1 MKAFPRSKLAALVL
15 LSITSYSANA
25 YVRQVEDA
33 QKWIQDQYANAQRMI
48 ESSKEL
54 VYLKTQLDSLSTFAE
69 MTTDTINNGFANV
82 IARLDTAEEEQQNLE
97 QMERSQ
103 PARDACGTFTLAD
116 GLADS
121 DCASGNQIDR
131 LVTNRARRSSLATG
145 GGVTGTGP
153 VPDVQDINAYNT
165 QIAKSWVAECLT
177 LDGNC
182 EKAGLLLNP
191 PGGTLNA
198 KEYRA
203 AQLQADL
210 QTNIA
215 IKVPN
220 VAGLERETPEFKR
233 ALAQDIR
240 RENMVGEL
248 RSAQE
253 NLLILTN
260 GTLIDGVR
268 QKGRVELYDDYLKDR
283 LGSEDWMCEVTNS
296 CTGDHAYA
304 PPAEL
309 ERRQIQLQAVL
320 LDIKLREYE
329 SALRTEQYVL
339 GMSTLK
345 TTGEL

>member
-1 MKAFPRSKLAALVL
+1 MKALTLNKLTIAVF
-15 LSITSYSANA
+15 LSIASTQSHA

-54 VYLKTQLDSLSTFAE
+54 VYLKTQLDSLATFAE
-69 MTTDTINNGFANV
+69 MTTDTLNNGFANV
-82 IARLDTAEEEQQNLE
+82 IGRLDTAEEEIQNLE
-97 QMERSQ
+97 QAERSQ
-103 PARDACGTFTLAD
+103 PATDACGTFTLAG
-116 GLADS
+116 GLAES
-121 DCASGNQIDR
+121 DCASGDQIDR

-153 VPDVQDINAYNT
+153 VPDVQDINKYNT
-165 QIAKSWVAECLT
+165 QAAKSWVAECLQ

-182 EKAGLLLNP
+182 EKAGLLFNP

-220 VAGLERETPEFKR
+220 VSGLERETPEFKR

-240 RENMVGEL
+240 RENMIGGL
-248 RSAQE
+248 RAAQE
-253 NLLILTN
+253 DLLILTN
-260 GTLIDGVR
+260 GTLVDGVR
-268 QKGRVELYDDYLKDR
+268 KKGRVELYDDYIKDR
-283 LGSEDWMCEVTNS
+283 LGNEEWMCEVTNS
-296 CTGDHAYA
+296 CTGDHAYV

-309 ERRQIQLQAVL
+309 EKRQIQLQAVL
-320 LDIKLREYE
+320 MDIKLREYE
-329 SALRTEQYVL
+329 STLRTESYVL
-339 GMSTLK
+339 GMHTLQM
-345 TTGEL
+345 TGEL